1 MVEWLAQP
9 VTVPLWGFLIALI
22 LPVAYFSK
30 LAKDRINDYM
40 AGGGESE

>member
-30 LAKDRINDYM
+30 LAKERVGAYLNGPD
-40 AGGGESE
+40 G